1 MLLLS
6 LDVVKEE
13 KKGDDAR
20 RLDAALKS
28 WHASIIPNWVGVTE
42 DSHYFKSPGDV
53 EYMHALIKDRRD
65 LAAIDVIQQR
75 LDHPPHPAR
84 FSELDRSR
92 YLTLTY
98 ADSRKAHTP
107 SPPAIEQRLAIRPSL
122 RRRLYRL
129 PTIGMSYP
137 NHRQRIP
144 SMVYS
149 SERDPAQEWY
159 AQVFS
164 LHPLLD
170 AGCLDAPSAI

>member
-1 MLLLS
+1 
-6 LDVVKEE
+6 
-13 KKGDDAR
+13 
-20 RLDAALKS
+20 
-28 WHASIIPNWVGVTE
+28 
-42 DSHYFKSPGDV
+42 
-53 EYMHALIKDRRD
+53 MHALIKDWRD

-107 SPPAIEQRLAIRPSL
+107 SPPAIEQRLAIRLSL